1 MHQTDSPPSTAG
13 FIPLDACEPNCLLG
27 FRSDAQAS
35 DLYDEAMRR
44 QHAVLG
50 LLCALSGTPNLNE
63 LASEPLS
70 GCIQAIRLL
79 CSDAAALYCAA
90 WNSAQQDA
98 A

>member
-1 MHQTDSPPSTAG
+1 MHQTDSTSKPG
-13 FIPLDACEPNCLLG
+13 FTPLYASKHGCLLG
-27 FRSDAQAS
+27 FRSDARAGE
-35 DLYDEAMRR
+35 LFDEAMQR

-50 LLCALSGTPNLNE
+50 LLCALSSTSDLNE

-79 CSDAAALYCAA
+79 CSDAAALYSAA
-90 WNSAQQDA
+90 WNSVQQDA